1 MIAIDYHYH
10 YHSLGGIFMKLVIAA
25 GPPASGKTSILFKTI
40 KYLKG
45 FNAKIAVAKLDCL
58 TSDDERVYEALNIP
72 VITGLS
78 ENLCPDHFLAIN
90 IIEIFN
96 WAKKSGADYLIVE
109 TAGLCNRCA
118 PFIDRAL
125 NICLIDC
132 LSSIK
137 VPKKLGPIVTTSDII
152 LISKVDMVSQA
163 EREVFVYNLIQLNP
177 TAQILEVNGLSGF
190 GSQRVGNIILNSPSY
205 DSIDGDILRH
215 SMPSATCSYCVGEIR
230 IGGMYQQ
237 GIINKMDFSKG
248 SDFSYV

>member
-1 MIAIDYHYH
+1 
-10 YHSLGGIFMKLVIAA
+10 MKIIITA
-25 GPPASGKTSILFKTI
+25 GAPASGKTSILFRTI

-45 FNAKIAVAKLDCL
+45 LDIKMAVAKLDCL
-58 TSDDERVYEALNIP
+58 KSDDQKIYEALNIP

-96 WAKKSGADYLIVE
+96 WAKEKGADYLIVE

-125 NICLIDC
+125 NICVIDC

-137 VPKKLGPIVTTSDII
+137 VPEKLGPIVTTADII

-163 EREVFVYNLIQLNP
+163 EREVFVYNLMGLNP
-177 TAQILEVNGLSGF
+177 NAKILEANGLSRF
-190 GSQRVGNIILNSPSY
+190 GSQKIGNIILNSSDY
-205 DSIDGDILRH
+205 DTIEGDSLRH

-230 IGGMYQQ
+230 IGNTYQQ

-248 SDFSYV
+248 SEFSYV

>member
-1 MIAIDYHYH
+1 
-10 YHSLGGIFMKLVIAA
+10 MKLIIAA
-25 GPPASGKTSILFKTI
+25 GAPASGKTSILLKTI

-45 FNAKIAVAKLDCL
+45 LNTKVAVAKFDCL
-58 TSDDERVYEALNIP
+58 KTDDQKLYEDLNIP
-72 VITGLS
+72 VVTGLS

-96 WAKKSGADYLIVE
+96 WAKDKGAEYLIIE

-118 PFIDRAL
+118 PFIERAL
-125 NICLIDC
+125 NICVVDC

-137 VPKKLGPIVTTSDII
+137 VPEKLGPIVTTADII

-177 TAQILEVNGLSGF
+177 TAQILEANGISGF
-190 GSQRVGNIILNSPSY
+190 GSQKIGNIILDSP
-205 DSIDGDILRH
+205 DWETIDGDFLRH

-230 IGGMYQQ
+230 IGNNYQQ
-237 GIINKMDFSKG
+237 GIINKMDLSKG
-248 SDFSYV
+248 SEFSYV